1 MRERDKMKHQDELSE
16 KRSVRKV
23 KYWGQVVN
31 KCGEGGDIVLIE
43 YNE

>member
-1 MRERDKMKHQDELSE
+1 MRERDKIKHQDELSE
-16 KRSVRKV
+16 KGSVRKV